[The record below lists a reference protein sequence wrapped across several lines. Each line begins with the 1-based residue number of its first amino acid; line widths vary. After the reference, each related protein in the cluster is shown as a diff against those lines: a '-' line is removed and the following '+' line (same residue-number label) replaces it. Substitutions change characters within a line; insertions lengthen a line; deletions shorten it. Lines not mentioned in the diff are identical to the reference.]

1 MTPKKFYNLEATL
14 SYIFFLMSLY
24 LFTLSGIQVATVYH
38 LNDTRHS
45 DTQHNDTQHKDTQHN
60 NKNAILIYC
69 HAA

>member
-1 MTPKKFYNLEATL
+1 
-14 SYIFFLMSLY
+14 MSLY

-45 DTQHNDTQHKDTQHN
+45 DTQHNDTQHNDTQHN
-60 NKNAILIYC
+60 DTQYNDAQHNDTLSITIKTRYLSYC